1 MRSTG
6 STLQFV
12 LRSLRHRNY
21 RLFFMGQSLSLIG
34 TWMTQVATSWLIY
47 RLTNSA
53 WLLGFVGFSGQ
64 LPAFFLA
71 PFAGVWV
78 DRWNR
83 HRILKATQTLSM
95 LESFALAAVVFTR
108 HANVWNI
115 VALTAFQGV
124 VNAVDMP
131 ARQAFLVEM
140 VEDRADLANAIALN
154 SSMVNGARLIGPSI
168 AGVVIGVAGEG
179 YCFLIDGFS
188 YLAVIASL
196 FLMRTIP
203 GTRPHVL
210 KNVWHELKEGF
221 HYVGRFTPI
230 RSILLLLM
238 CVSLVGVPY
247 SVLLP
252 VFASEV
258 LHGGPHTLGFLTGA
272 AGLGALISA
281 LTLAARKTIV
291 GLGRII
297 AITAFTFGLG
307 LIALGLSH
315 WLWLSLP
322 LMLVTG
328 FSMMQQMSS
337 SNTIMQT
344 IVDEKMRGRVMSFYT
359 LAFIG
364 VAPFGSLI
372 AGFAASKIGAPR
384 TVMAGGALC
393 MFAAVW
399 FLRQLKEIRRVVR
412 PIYVQ
417 LGILPEVAEGIQA
430 ASALQTPP
438 E

>member
-1 MRSTG
+1 
-6 STLQFV
+6 
-12 LRSLRHRNY
+12 
-21 RLFFMGQSLSLIG
+21 
-34 TWMTQVATSWLIY
+34 MTQVATSWLIY

-393 MFAAVW
+393 MFAAGW